1 MGLFPFVGYI
11 FYWLKDHIM
20 TIDKVATLDYWQYIA
35 KRWAIKKMGSCL
47 HLPFLMFD
55 FVAFIQ
61 INMIETDFIKLTDMI
76 LSCYFNVC
84 VYVWII
90 CNIFIWYYHILS

>member
-1 MGLFPFVGYI
+1 
-11 FYWLKDHIM
+11 
-20 TIDKVATLDYWQYIA
+20 
-35 KRWAIKKMGSCL
+35 
-47 HLPFLMFD
+47 MFD
-55 FVAFIQ
+55 FVAFTQ

-90 CNIFIWYYHILS
+90 CIIFIWYYQILS